1 MTVRRRTTGKYRSS
15 SSLFGAL
22 LRRAAFPESKEG
34 KHACFSLPTQY
45 LSDPGPSGLHR
56 ELGGFIG
63 GSGPPRSSGLGSPL
77 PTPRVKCLTDQ
88 KSDSRVDNSSTTKPQ
103 HTACDWY
110 SASSASDSASGGLRA
125 IDCTACW
132 RLGRRKRRRGRPSAR
147 TECL

>member
-56 ELGGFIG
+56 ELGLIHRWIRPASLKRFGF
-63 GSGPPRSSGLGSPL
+63 
-77 PTPRVKCLTDQ
+77 
-88 KSDSRVDNSSTTKPQ
+88 
-103 HTACDWY
+103 
-110 SASSASDSASGGLRA
+110 SSAH
-125 IDCTACW
+125 
-132 RLGRRKRRRGRPSAR
+132 PSS
-147 TECL
+147 EMSH